1 MRIPAEIQGEW
12 SSLSRTDNRSEN
24 LRSLEKIR
32 AWLDKA
38 AGALAVSTPRTA
50 QKEPKMFGHSKTNAA
65 GITSVEFDG
74 VDMATLRFWEQW
86 WSDPSRTRHGREEAG
101 RDPTEQV
108 ARIRLEIE
116 ARERP

>member
-1 MRIPAEIQGEW
+1 
-12 SSLSRTDNRSEN
+12 
-24 LRSLEKIR
+24 
-32 AWLDKA
+32 
-38 AGALAVSTPRTA
+38 
-50 QKEPKMFGHSKTNAA
+50 MFGHGKTNAA

-74 VDMATLRFWEQW
+74 VDMATLRFWQQW